1 MLAARSVPDDEVEEE
16 RGRIQRREVAANNL
30 SWLAMDGWLVVP
42 MLALGVLGVLVWL
55 VRRLVRR

>member
-16 RGRIQRREVAANNL
+16 LGRIQRREVAANNL